1 MNLRVIAVIIASLV
15 LGVGLAGS
23 ARAQGEAGAQGVKGK
38 AAAVSEW
45 IVSSTFKALAKAYIF
60 AVDLEKVKKSNIEK
74 ISQMDDDSFRWK
86 YSTML
91 RMIGESPALKKDF
104 SLDWMM
110 DRREAVRQIEGL
122 TKDRL
127 NSMVDA
133 VPDKVIVTEF
143 SRVMSAKM
151 DEMKGKDLT
160 ARISH
165 VWDSITRKI
174 GK

>member
-1 MNLRVIAVIIASLV
+1 MNLRLVAVICAALCFW
-15 LGVGLAGS
+15 
-23 ARAQGEAGAQGVKGK
+23 AGARCNAAEEPAPQGVKAK
-38 AAAVSEW
+38 AAAVSDW

-60 AVDLEKVKKSNIEK
+60 AMDLEKVKKSNREQ

-86 YSTML
+86 YSSFL
-91 RMIGESPALKKDF
+91 RVIGESPELAKDF

-110 DRREAVRQIEGL
+110 DRREAVRQIDVL

-127 NSMVDA
+127 SRMVDD

-143 SRVMSAKM
+143 NRLMSAKM
-151 DEMKGKDLT
+151 DQMKGKDLT
-160 ARISH
+160 GRISH
-165 VWDSITRKI
+165 VWDAVTRKI